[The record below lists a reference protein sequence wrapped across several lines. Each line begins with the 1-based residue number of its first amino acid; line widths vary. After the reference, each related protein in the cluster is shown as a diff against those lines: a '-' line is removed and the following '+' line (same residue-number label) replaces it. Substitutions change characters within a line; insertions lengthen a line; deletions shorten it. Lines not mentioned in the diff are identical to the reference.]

1 MRSFWKKEF
10 QVISL
15 CFCSKQNLF
24 PRCLDYPLTSMIIQ
38 HLGIQR
44 GFEVTCMSTSWLWK
58 EASLRMAESFRLYSL
73 NTVVLK
79 SLKFLEAN
87 SKLAVFLCFLQSSP
101 SALKIPSPS
110 STSIYEWYTS
120 PFSHNCT
127 HISKA

>member
-1 MRSFWKKEF
+1 MAVVKSGAFENKNFKSFHYVF
-10 QVISL
+10 AVSRIYFHGAL
-15 CFCSKQNLF
+15 TTL
-24 PRCLDYPLTSMIIQ
+24 LTSMIIR

-58 EASLRMAESFRLYSL
+58 EASLRIAESFRLYSL

-87 SKLAVFLCFLQSSP
+87 SKLAVFLCFLQCSP

-110 STSIYEWYTS
+110 STSIYE
-120 PFSHNCT
+120 
-127 HISKA
+127 